1 MITQSPI
8 QNEGFGHSQL
18 LIDLKVASFDDSY
31 YLSPAKHASVLTSHA
46 SLTNCKL
53 ANVTLDYNIKLH
65 ATNDESLHGATLYKQ
80 LVTSLVCL
88 TVTCPD
94 ISHAVHILSQ
104 FIYSLHPVHF
114 KYCSLHLALSQ
125 GHTFMDFSSLR
136 PVMLS

>member
-1 MITQSPI
+1 MP
-8 QNEGFGHSQL
+8 
-18 LIDLKVASFDDSY
+18 
-31 YLSPAKHASVLTSHA
+31 
-46 SLTNCKL
+46 
-53 ANVTLDYNIKLH
+53 LDYNIKLH

-80 LVTSLVCL
+80 LVTSLVYL

-125 GHTFMDFSSLR
+125 GHTFMDFSSLL
-136 PVMLS
+136 PVIPYCMPILMVIRHVIPFIVVPPLDIAFCKMMY